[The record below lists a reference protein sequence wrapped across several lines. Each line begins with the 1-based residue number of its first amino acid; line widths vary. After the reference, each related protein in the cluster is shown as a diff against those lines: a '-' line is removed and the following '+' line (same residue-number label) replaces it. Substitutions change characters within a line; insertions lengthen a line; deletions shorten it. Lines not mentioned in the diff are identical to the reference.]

1 MYRSVAVIVFILFG
15 TFLKLTGQERVI
27 PVIQVTSVWDME
39 HLAKVKKQL
48 RKPFYAASYEA
59 LLQEADDWLK
69 QEPLSVMMK
78 KQVPA
83 SGDKHDYMSIAR
95 YYWPDPSK
103 PDGLPY
109 INKDGEVNP
118 EIFDYDRYPLGQ
130 MVDRV
135 IALTL
140 AWYFSG
146 EERYAAEATKQ
157 VRVWFLD
164 KDTRMNP
171 NLEYSQVVMGKDN
184 NKGRSSGLIDTYSF
198 IEMLEAVT
206 LLEKSRSFTEADSK
220 ALKAWFEQL
229 TEWMLTSPQG
239 RKEAA
244 SANNH
249 SVSYDTQIIAFALY
263 SGNRKLAEETIKT
276 FPEKR
281 LFRQVEPDGSQPQ
294 ELRRT
299 LAFHY
304 SRENLTHVIN
314 IMLMAKRAGLPI
326 DRLESADGRSFYK
339 AIDFLTPYVEKGQ
352 EAWPYQQIS
361 GWEGEV
367 QSFCKDL
374 YRIASCLNPAKKEDY
389 LRLFRS
395 HHVYHLKDR
404 FNLLFLDED
413 LMVEANKLRPQKA
426 QEYDVYLLIGQSN
439 MAGRGTMTDED
450 RRAIS
455 GVWLLNDEGNI
466 EPAVSPLNKYSS
478 IRKDLGMQQ
487 VSPADYF
494 SRTLSSRTGRK
505 ILLVVNARGGSAIRE
520 WMPHASQRYF
530 SEALRRAQQAQRYG
544 TLRGIL
550 WHQGE
555 SDSGKTSSY
564 MDSLQVMVA
573 ALRDALSMPQ
583 VPFVA
588 GEIAPWHANRDRF
601 NPVIRTMS
609 EHIPFSAWVSSEGCT
624 PLKDEKDPHFSRE
637 GQHLLGVRYAEKIWD
652 MVYAK

>member
-1 MYRSVAVIVFILFG
+1 MKRFILLLG
-15 TFLKLTGQERVI
+15 VLGACVLEPKEI
-27 PVIQVTSVWDME
+27 PVIQVTSVWDTE
-39 HLAKVKKQL
+39 HLAKVKKQIQT
-48 RKPFYAASYEA
+48 PFYATSYQA

-109 INKDGEVNP
+109 ISKDGEVNP

-146 EERYAAEATKQ
+146 EERYAVEATKQ

-164 KDTRMNP
+164 EATRMNP

-206 LLEKSRSFTEADSK
+206 LLEKSHSFTGVDSK
-220 ALKAWFEQL
+220 ALKAWFERL

-239 RKEAA
+239 KKEAT
-244 SANNH
+244 SVNNH

-263 SGNRKLAEETIKT
+263 SGNRGLAEKTIKA
-276 FPEKR
+276 FPERR

-314 IMLMAKRAGLPI
+314 IMLLAKRAGLSI
-326 DRLESADGRSFYK
+326 DRMESEDGRSFYK
-339 AIDFLTPYVEKGQ
+339 AVDFLTPYVEKG
-352 EAWPYQQIS
+352 EKAWPYQQIS
-361 GWEGEV
+361 GWDGEI

-374 YRIASCLNPAKKEDY
+374 YRIATCLDPDRKDDY
-389 LRLFRS
+389 LRLFWSYSVRQS
-395 HHVYHLKDR
+395 DDR
-404 FNLLFLDED
+404 FNLLYLD
-413 LMVEANKLRPQKA
+413 
-426 QEYDVYLLIGQSN
+426 
-439 MAGRGTMTDED
+439 
-450 RRAIS
+450 
-455 GVWLLNDEGNI
+455 
-466 EPAVSPLNKYSS
+466 
-478 IRKDLGMQQ
+478 
-487 VSPADYF
+487 
-494 SRTLSSRTGRK
+494 
-505 ILLVVNARGGSAIRE
+505 
-520 WMPHASQRYF
+520 
-530 SEALRRAQQAQRYG
+530 
-544 TLRGIL
+544 
-550 WHQGE
+550 
-555 SDSGKTSSY
+555 
-564 MDSLQVMVA
+564 
-573 ALRDALSMPQ
+573 
-583 VPFVA
+583 
-588 GEIAPWHANRDRF
+588 
-601 NPVIRTMS
+601 
-609 EHIPFSAWVSSEGCT
+609 
-624 PLKDEKDPHFSRE
+624 
-637 GQHLLGVRYAEKIWD
+637 
-652 MVYAK
+652 AKQ

>member
-1 MYRSVAVIVFILFG
+1 MKKFILLLVVLYACVLG
-15 TFLKLTGQERVI
+15 MKAETKVI

-249 SVSYDTQIIAFALY
+249 SVSYDTQVIAFALY
-263 SGNRKLAEETIKT
+263 SGNRKLAEETIKA

-478 IRKDLGMQQ
+478 ILKDLGMQG
-487 VSPADYF
+487 Y
-494 SRTLSSRTGRK
+494 L
-505 ILLVVNARGGSAIRE
+505 
-520 WMPHASQRYF
+520 

-573 ALRDALSMPQ
+573 ALRDALSIPQ

-601 NPVIRTMS
+601 NPVIRTIS

>member
-1 MYRSVAVIVFILFG
+1 
-15 TFLKLTGQERVI
+15 
-27 PVIQVTSVWDME
+27 ME
-39 HLAKVKKQL
+39 HLAKVKKQIQT
-48 RKPFYAASYEA
+48 PFYATSYQA

-109 INKDGEVNP
+109 ISKDGEVNP

-146 EERYAAEATKQ
+146 EERYAVEATKQ

-164 KDTRMNP
+164 EATRMNP

-206 LLEKSRSFTEADSK
+206 LLEKSHSFTGVDSK
-220 ALKAWFEQL
+220 ALKAWFERL

-239 RKEAA
+239 KKEAT
-244 SANNH
+244 SVNNH

-263 SGNRKLAEETIKT
+263 SGNRGLAEKTIKA
-276 FPEKR
+276 FPERR

-314 IMLMAKRAGLPI
+314 IMLLAKRAGLSI
-326 DRLESADGRSFYK
+326 DRMESEDGRSFYK
-339 AIDFLTPYVEKGQ
+339 AVDFLTPYVEKG
-352 EAWPYQQIS
+352 EKAWPYQQIS
-361 GWEGEV
+361 GWDGEI

-374 YRIASCLNPAKKEDY
+374 YRIATCLDPDRKDDY
-389 LRLFRS
+389 LRLFWSYSVRQS
-395 HHVYHLKDR
+395 DDR
-404 FNLLFLDED
+404 FNLLYLD
-413 LMVEANKLRPQKA
+413 
-426 QEYDVYLLIGQSN
+426 
-439 MAGRGTMTDED
+439 
-450 RRAIS
+450 
-455 GVWLLNDEGNI
+455 
-466 EPAVSPLNKYSS
+466 
-478 IRKDLGMQQ
+478 
-487 VSPADYF
+487 
-494 SRTLSSRTGRK
+494 
-505 ILLVVNARGGSAIRE
+505 
-520 WMPHASQRYF
+520 
-530 SEALRRAQQAQRYG
+530 
-544 TLRGIL
+544 
-550 WHQGE
+550 
-555 SDSGKTSSY
+555 
-564 MDSLQVMVA
+564 
-573 ALRDALSMPQ
+573 
-583 VPFVA
+583 
-588 GEIAPWHANRDRF
+588 
-601 NPVIRTMS
+601 
-609 EHIPFSAWVSSEGCT
+609 
-624 PLKDEKDPHFSRE
+624 
-637 GQHLLGVRYAEKIWD
+637 
-652 MVYAK
+652 AKQ

>member
-1 MYRSVAVIVFILFG
+1 MKKFILLLVVLYACMLG
-15 TFLKLTGQERVI
+15 LKAETKVI

-39 HLAKVKKQL
+39 HLAKVKKQI

-103 PDGLPY
+103 PNGLPY

-164 KDTRMNP
+164 KATCMNP

-239 RKEAA
+239 KKEAA

-263 SGNRKLAEETIKT
+263 SGNRKLAEETIKA

-339 AIDFLTPYVEKGQ
+339 AIDFLTPYVGKGQ

-413 LMVEANKLRPQKA
+413 LLAGCSPKVILKLDDLSVKNHICSCASVMDVLKRRGISASFGVIMQRCDTTLQSSLRPYMQAKDA
-426 QEYDVYLLIGQSN
+426 
-439 MAGRGTMTDED
+439 
-450 RRAIS
+450 
-455 GVWLLNDEGNI
+455 EGNRLF
-466 EPAVSPLNKYSS
+466 EFWHHGYDHKRPE
-478 IRKDLGMQQ
+478 
-487 VSPADYF
+487 F
-494 SRTLSSRTGRK
+494 
-505 ILLVVNARGGSAIRE
+505 GG
-520 WMPHASQRYF
+520 ASY
-530 SEALRRAQQAQRYG
+530 E
-544 TLRGIL
+544 
-550 WHQGE
+550 HQKRHFE
-555 SDSGKTSSY
+555 LA
-564 MDSLQVMVA
+564 DSLGKAMLGIELTTFGAPFNQVDSLTARVIQENGNYRYVFFANERLFQGSDVCVLNNRINMEDGTGKVDYKYFLKNYKA
-573 ALRDALSMPQ
+573 GGAVEKPYIVLQGHPNQWDEQRIKE
-583 VPFVA
+583 FVQII
-588 GEIAPWHANRDRF
+588 EF
-601 NPVIRTMS
+601 LQK
-609 EHIPFSAWVSSEGCT
+609 EGCEFVLPSQMDVMT
-624 PLKDEKDPHFSRE
+624 KL
-637 GQHLLGVRYAEKIWD
+637 
-652 MVYAK
+652 

>member
-1 MYRSVAVIVFILFG
+1 MKRFILLLG
-15 TFLKLTGQERVI
+15 VLGACVLGLKAEPKEI
-27 PVIQVTSVWDME
+27 PVIQVTSVWNME
-39 HLAKVKKQL
+39 HLAKVKKQIQT
-48 RKPFYAASYEA
+48 PFYAASYQA

-109 INKDGEVNP
+109 ISKDGEVNP

-130 MVDRV
+130 MVDKV

-164 KDTRMNP
+164 EATRMNP

-206 LLEKSRSFTEADSK
+206 LLEKSHSFTGTDSK
-220 ALKAWFEQL
+220 ALKAWFERL

-239 RKEAA
+239 KKEAT
-244 SANNH
+244 SVNNH

-263 SGNRKLAEETIKT
+263 SGNRGLAEKTIKA
-276 FPEKR
+276 FPERR

-314 IMLMAKRAGLPI
+314 VMLLAKRAGLSI
-326 DRLESADGRSFYK
+326 DRMESEDGRSFYK
-339 AIDFLTPYVEKGQ
+339 AVDFLTPYVEKG
-352 EAWPYQQIS
+352 EKAWPYQQIS
-361 GWEGEV
+361 GWDGEI

-374 YRIASCLNPAKKEDY
+374 YRIATCLNPDRKDDY
-389 LRLFRS
+389 LRLFWSYSFRQS
-395 HHVYHLKDR
+395 DDR
-404 FNLLFLDED
+404 FNLLYLD
-413 LMVEANKLRPQKA
+413 
-426 QEYDVYLLIGQSN
+426 
-439 MAGRGTMTDED
+439 
-450 RRAIS
+450 
-455 GVWLLNDEGNI
+455 
-466 EPAVSPLNKYSS
+466 
-478 IRKDLGMQQ
+478 
-487 VSPADYF
+487 
-494 SRTLSSRTGRK
+494 
-505 ILLVVNARGGSAIRE
+505 
-520 WMPHASQRYF
+520 
-530 SEALRRAQQAQRYG
+530 
-544 TLRGIL
+544 
-550 WHQGE
+550 
-555 SDSGKTSSY
+555 
-564 MDSLQVMVA
+564 
-573 ALRDALSMPQ
+573 
-583 VPFVA
+583 
-588 GEIAPWHANRDRF
+588 
-601 NPVIRTMS
+601 
-609 EHIPFSAWVSSEGCT
+609 
-624 PLKDEKDPHFSRE
+624 
-637 GQHLLGVRYAEKIWD
+637 
-652 MVYAK
+652 AKQ

>member
-1 MYRSVAVIVFILFG
+1 MLGACVLG
-15 TFLKLTGQERVI
+15 LKAEPKEI
-27 PVIQVTSVWDME
+27 PVIQVTSVWNME
-39 HLAKVKKQL
+39 HLAKVKKQIQT
-48 RKPFYAASYEA
+48 PFYATSYQA

-69 QEPLSVMMK
+69 QKPLSVMMK

-109 INKDGEVNP
+109 ISKDGEVNP

-164 KDTRMNP
+164 EATRMNP

-206 LLEKSRSFTEADSK
+206 LLEKSHSFTGTDSK
-220 ALKAWFEQL
+220 ALKAWFERL

-239 RKEAA
+239 KKESA
-244 SANNH
+244 SVNNH

-263 SGNRKLAEETIKT
+263 SGNRGLAEKTIKA

-314 IMLMAKRAGLPI
+314 VMLLAKRAGLSI
-326 DRLESADGRSFYK
+326 DRMESEDGRSFYK
-339 AIDFLTPYVEKGQ
+339 AVDFLTPYVEKG
-352 EAWPYQQIS
+352 EKAWPYQQIS
-361 GWEGEV
+361 GWDGEI

-374 YRIASCLNPAKKEDY
+374 YRIATCLNPDRKDDY
-389 LRLFRS
+389 LRLFWSYSVRQS
-395 HHVYHLKDR
+395 DDR
-404 FNLLFLDED
+404 FNLLYLD
-413 LMVEANKLRPQKA
+413 
-426 QEYDVYLLIGQSN
+426 
-439 MAGRGTMTDED
+439 
-450 RRAIS
+450 
-455 GVWLLNDEGNI
+455 
-466 EPAVSPLNKYSS
+466 
-478 IRKDLGMQQ
+478 
-487 VSPADYF
+487 
-494 SRTLSSRTGRK
+494 
-505 ILLVVNARGGSAIRE
+505 
-520 WMPHASQRYF
+520 
-530 SEALRRAQQAQRYG
+530 
-544 TLRGIL
+544 
-550 WHQGE
+550 
-555 SDSGKTSSY
+555 
-564 MDSLQVMVA
+564 
-573 ALRDALSMPQ
+573 
-583 VPFVA
+583 
-588 GEIAPWHANRDRF
+588 
-601 NPVIRTMS
+601 
-609 EHIPFSAWVSSEGCT
+609 
-624 PLKDEKDPHFSRE
+624 
-637 GQHLLGVRYAEKIWD
+637 
-652 MVYAK
+652 AKQ

>member
-1 MYRSVAVIVFILFG
+1 MCVGAESRAERNPRHPSNFCLEHGAS
-15 TFLKLTGQERVI
+15 GQSEE
-27 PVIQVTSVWDME
+27 TDSDS
-39 HLAKVKKQL
+39 
-48 RKPFYAASYEA
+48 FYATSYQA

-109 INKDGEVNP
+109 ISKDGEVNP

-146 EERYAAEATKQ
+146 EERYAVEATKQ

-164 KDTRMNP
+164 EATRMNP

-206 LLEKSRSFTEADSK
+206 LLEKSHSFTGVDSK
-220 ALKAWFEQL
+220 ALKAWFERL

-239 RKEAA
+239 KKEAT
-244 SANNH
+244 SVNNH

-263 SGNRKLAEETIKT
+263 SGNRGLAEKTIKA
-276 FPEKR
+276 FPERR

-314 IMLMAKRAGLPI
+314 IMLLAKRAGLSI
-326 DRLESADGRSFYK
+326 DRMESEDGRSFYK
-339 AIDFLTPYVEKGQ
+339 AVDFLTPYVEKG
-352 EAWPYQQIS
+352 EKAWPYQQIS
-361 GWEGEV
+361 GWDGEI

-374 YRIASCLNPAKKEDY
+374 YRIATCLDPDRKDDY
-389 LRLFRS
+389 LRLFWSYSVRQS
-395 HHVYHLKDR
+395 DDR
-404 FNLLFLDED
+404 FNLLYLD
-413 LMVEANKLRPQKA
+413 
-426 QEYDVYLLIGQSN
+426 
-439 MAGRGTMTDED
+439 
-450 RRAIS
+450 
-455 GVWLLNDEGNI
+455 
-466 EPAVSPLNKYSS
+466 
-478 IRKDLGMQQ
+478 
-487 VSPADYF
+487 
-494 SRTLSSRTGRK
+494 
-505 ILLVVNARGGSAIRE
+505 
-520 WMPHASQRYF
+520 
-530 SEALRRAQQAQRYG
+530 
-544 TLRGIL
+544 
-550 WHQGE
+550 
-555 SDSGKTSSY
+555 
-564 MDSLQVMVA
+564 
-573 ALRDALSMPQ
+573 
-583 VPFVA
+583 
-588 GEIAPWHANRDRF
+588 
-601 NPVIRTMS
+601 
-609 EHIPFSAWVSSEGCT
+609 
-624 PLKDEKDPHFSRE
+624 
-637 GQHLLGVRYAEKIWD
+637 
-652 MVYAK
+652 AKQ

>member
-1 MYRSVAVIVFILFG
+1 MKKFILLLVVLYACVLG
-15 TFLKLTGQERVI
+15 MKAETKVI
-27 PVIQVTSVWDME
+27 PVIQVTSVWDTE

-48 RKPFYAASYEA
+48 RKPFYTASYGA

-249 SVSYDTQIIAFALY
+249 SVSYDTQVIAFALY
-263 SGNRKLAEETIKT
+263 SGNRKLAEETIKA

-413 LMVEANKLRPQKA
+413 L
-426 QEYDVYLLIGQSN
+426 
-439 MAGRGTMTDED
+439 
-450 RRAIS
+450 
-455 GVWLLNDEGNI
+455 
-466 EPAVSPLNKYSS
+466 
-478 IRKDLGMQQ
+478 
-487 VSPADYF
+487 
-494 SRTLSSRTGRK
+494 
-505 ILLVVNARGGSAIRE
+505 
-520 WMPHASQRYF
+520 
-530 SEALRRAQQAQRYG
+530 
-544 TLRGIL
+544 
-550 WHQGE
+550 
-555 SDSGKTSSY
+555 KT
-564 MDSLQVMVA
+564 
-573 ALRDALSMPQ
+573 
-583 VPFVA
+583 
-588 GEIAPWHANRDRF
+588 
-601 NPVIRTMS
+601 
-609 EHIPFSAWVSSEGCT
+609 
-624 PLKDEKDPHFSRE
+624 
-637 GQHLLGVRYAEKIWD
+637 
-652 MVYAK
+652 